1 MEKAIAAFEAR
12 RKFGK
17 ILNDVVAKGDRFIV
31 ERHGEPVAAV
41 VPIGVYEQ
49 WKRARESFFDRM
61 EAIGRRVDMPE
72 DEAEQLVQEAIGAV
86 RATPARG
93 Q

>member
-12 RKFGK
+12 RMFGK
-17 ILNDVVAKGDRFIV
+17 ILNEVVANGDRFIV
-31 ERHGEPVAAV
+31 ERHGEPVAAL

-72 DEAEQLVQEAIGAV
+72 EDAEQLVQEAIGAV
-86 RATPARG
+86 RATRANG

>member
-1 MEKAIAAFEAR
+1 M
-12 RKFGK
+12 FGR
-17 ILNDVVAKGDRFIV
+17 ILNEVVANGDRFIV